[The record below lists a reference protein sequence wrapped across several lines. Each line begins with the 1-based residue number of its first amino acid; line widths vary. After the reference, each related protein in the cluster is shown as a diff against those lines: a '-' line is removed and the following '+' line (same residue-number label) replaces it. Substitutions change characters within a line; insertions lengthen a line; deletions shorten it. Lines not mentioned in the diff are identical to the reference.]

1 MRVVCIHSARPRI
14 ISALE
19 EAAAA
24 LYETTCS
31 MNHARFF
38 QHQLDDISE
47 SMLQPFSLEFYSTS
61 NIVHPCFVGS
71 DEIVEQLCTGVYTWM
86 EGCEIE
92 EVADHT
98 LQMNEST
105 MVVGM
110 DLRLARPDIYP
121 IKYSGEFL
129 TSSVAPVLT
138 ALAQA
143 SDGVRLLVQTIV
155 QPFADTWWNQLKLLW
170 TRKRTLLLNS
180 INPRLWLRNGFTKD
194 SLNRIQAKCSRPLFS
209 VNIRISAFADLA
221 PGTSVDTKQRIKAQL
236 SENVKRIAAAAQ
248 QFNRIDENGFVLT
261 PLQTGKAWLKKVQQR
276 SFDRPFKLSSNELAG
291 FFNPPSAGTLP
302 NGPQVL
308 SRKAPPPVNVPRPD
322 ECKDSAIFGHTN
334 YRGHV
339 LPFGIKQVDRQQHM
353 HILGK
358 SGSGK
363 SSLLK
368 LLIRHEIDHGMGCA
382 VIDPSGN
389 LIDDVLE
396 MIPRHRAT
404 DVVLF
409 DTSDQHFV
417 PSFNPFEPARPHLKI
432 RTVMNFIDSL
442 QNLFKD
448 EWCERMDHVARY
460 AMLAIANTPGVN
472 ILTLKQMLTD
482 PSFRRATVQ
491 RASDENVKRFW
502 LRDFA
507 ARQREF
513 EQGPIARLVSILD
526 DLLSNPVIRTILTQE
541 TNLLNFREMM
551 DYRKIV
557 LLKVSKDTLGSK
569 GADML
574 GSLLVWKLYEAAM
587 SRADIAPEL
596 RQPFSLYIDEFQHL
610 AGESFVEILSE
621 ARKYWLSLTIAHQH
635 LDQLPVTVQ
644 RALFGNVAN
653 FLTFRVGAQDAPRV
667 AQELAYTFDS
677 SDVVNLPLREF
688 YIKMCIDG
696 EAQQAF
702 SGRTLNVEHLPLNKR
717 CVEEISKLSKARYC
731 ARRKITGFRTAAHDT
746 VQTNHPHPSEA
757 IKMGALVRRPTRL
770 TQLPI
775 PS

>member
-1 MRVVCIHSARPRI
+1 
-14 ISALE
+14 
-19 EAAAA
+19 
-24 LYETTCS
+24 

-38 QHQLDDISE
+38 QHQLDDISQ
-47 SMLQPFSLEFYSTS
+47 SMRQPFSLEFYSTS
-61 NIVHPCFVGS
+61 NIVHPFFVGS
-71 DEIVEQLCTGVYTWM
+71 DEIVEQLCTGVYAWM
-86 EGCEIE
+86 DGCEIE

-98 LQMNEST
+98 LQMDENT

-110 DLRLARPDIYP
+110 DLSLGRPDVYP

-129 TSSVAPVLT
+129 TSSVAPVVT
-138 ALAQA
+138 ALSQA
-143 SDGVRLLVQTIV
+143 SNGERLLVQAIV
-155 QPFADTWWNQLKLLW
+155 QPLTDTWWNQLKLLW

-180 INPRLWLRNGFTKD
+180 INPYLWLRNGFTKD
-194 SLNRIQAKCSRPLFS
+194 SFDRIRAKCSSPLFS

-221 PGTSVDTKQRIKAQL
+221 PGTSVDTKQRIEAQL
-236 SENVKRIAAAAQ
+236 SENVKRIATAAK

-261 PLQTGKAWLKKVQQR
+261 PMQTGKTWMRKVQQR
-276 SFDRPFKLSSNELAG
+276 SFDRPFRLSSNELAG
-291 FFNPPSAGTLP
+291 FFNPPSAETLP

-308 SRKAPPPVNVPRPD
+308 SRKASPPMSVPRPS
-322 ECKDSAIFGHTN
+322 ECRDSAIFGHTN
-334 YRGHV
+334 YRGHFV
-339 LPFGIKQVDRQQHM
+339 PFGIKQVDRQQHM

-368 LLIRHEIDHGMGCA
+368 LLIRNEIELGMGCA
-382 VIDPSGN
+382 VIDPSGS

-409 DTSDQHFV
+409 DTSDQYFI

-432 RTVMNFIDSL
+432 RTVMNFIDSM
-442 QNLFKD
+442 QQLFKD

-460 AMLAIANTPGVN
+460 AMLAIANMPGVN
-472 ILTLKQMLTD
+472 ILTLRKMLTD
-482 PSFRRATVQ
+482 PSFRRSTIQ

-507 ARQREF
+507 ARQQEF
-513 EQGPIARLVSILD
+513 EQGTIARLVSLLD
-526 DLLSNPVIRTILTQE
+526 DLLSNPVMRAILTQE
-541 TNLLNFREMM
+541 ANLLNFREMM

-557 LLKVSKDTLGSK
+557 LLKVSKETLGSK

-574 GSLLVWKLYEAAM
+574 GSLLLWKLYEAAM

-596 RQPFSLYIDEFQHL
+596 RQPFSLYIDEFQHIST
-610 AGESFVEILSE
+610 ESFAEILSE

-635 LDQLPVTVQ
+635 LDQLPATVQ
-644 RALFGNVAN
+644 QALFGNVAN
-653 FLTFRVGAQDAPRV
+653 FVSFRVGAQDACRV
-667 AQELAYTFDS
+667 ANELAQGFDS

-696 EAQQAF
+696 ETQAAF
-702 SGRTLNVEHLPLNKR
+702 SGRTLNVEHLPLHKR
-717 CVEEISKLSKARYC
+717 CVDDILKLSKARYC
-731 ARRKITGFRTAAHDT
+731 ARRKEDERRGVGRMPDLATHART
-746 VQTNHPHPSEA
+746 S
-757 IKMGALVRRPTRL
+757 
-770 TQLPI
+770 LPVEV
-775 PS
+775 SASMN